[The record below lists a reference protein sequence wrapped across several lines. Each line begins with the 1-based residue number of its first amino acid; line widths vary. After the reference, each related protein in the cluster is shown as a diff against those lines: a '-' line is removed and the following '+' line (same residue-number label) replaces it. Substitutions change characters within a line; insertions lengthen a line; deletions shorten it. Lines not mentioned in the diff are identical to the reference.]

1 MVTGW
6 PTGVATGVGS
16 MPGTLAREAATLIF
30 GELPELPHL
39 VELPERGPGADLVGR
54 GAGLLV
60 DVHVDF
66 QPSGWRLVDR
76 AGLDER
82 RAVSWLDEDLDALE
96 EAAEGWTGPL
106 KMQVAGPWTLAA
118 QLELPRGDK
127 ALADPGAVRDIAA
140 SLAAAVAGHV
150 EDVQRRVPGAQ
161 VLVQLDEPSRPATLA
176 GTVKRASGWGRLD
189 PVEPQVVEQAL
200 SAVVQA
206 AGVPV
211 GVHCC
216 AANVPLALV
225 RRAGASMVAFDAA
238 LLTDR
243 DEDALGEALEAGT
256 VLGFGLV
263 PTRGS
268 LSDPAGTVLPLR
280 RLGERLG
287 LSAQAL
293 ARSVLLTPGCGLAGV
308 SPAHARAVLARARD
322 AARRLVEDAQG

>member
-1 MVTGW
+1 MTGW

-16 MPGTLAREAATLIF
+16 MPGTLPREAAALVV

-39 VELPERGPGADLVGR
+39 VELPERGPGADLIGR
-54 GAGLLV
+54 GAAMLV
-60 DVHVDF
+60 DLHVDL

-82 RAVSWLDEDLDALE
+82 RALSWLDEDLDALE

-118 QLELPRGDK
+118 QVELPRGDK
-127 ALADPGAVRDIAA
+127 ALADSGAARDIAG
-140 SLAAAVAGHV
+140 SLAAAVAAHV
-150 EDVQRRVPGAQ
+150 AEVRKRVPDAQ
-161 VLVQLDEPSRPATLA
+161 LLVQLDEPSLPAVLT
-176 GTVKRASGWGRLD
+176 GTVKRASGWGRLE
-189 PVEPQVVEQAL
+189 PVEAHVVEQL
-200 SAVVQA
+200 LTAVVQA

-211 GVHCC
+211 GVYCC
-216 AANVPLALV
+216 AADVSVGLL
-225 RRAGASMVAFDAA
+225 RRAGASMVGLDAA

-243 DEDALGEALEAGT
+243 DEDGLGEAIEGGT

-263 PTRGS
+263 PTRGD

-287 LSAQAL
+287 LSAEVL
-293 ARSVLLTPGCGLAGV
+293 ARSVLVTPGCGLAGA
-308 SPAHARAVLARARD
+308 SPGHAREILARTRD
-322 AARRLVEDAQG
+322 AARRLVEDAQD

>member
-1 MVTGW
+1 MIGW
-6 PTGVATGVGS
+6 PTGIATGVGS
-16 MPGTLAREAATLIF
+16 MPGTAPRQAAPLVF

-54 GAGLLV
+54 GAGMLL
-60 DVHVDF
+60 DLHVDL

-82 RAVSWLDEDLDALE
+82 RALSWLDEDLDALE
-96 EAAEGWTGPL
+96 EAAQGWTGPL
-106 KMQVAGPWTLAA
+106 KVQLAGPWTLAA

-127 ALADPGAVRDIAA
+127 ALADNGAARDIAE
-140 SLAAAVAGHV
+140 SLAAALTGHV
-150 EDVQRRVPGAQ
+150 AQVHRRVPGAR
-161 VLVQLDEPSRPATLA
+161 VLVQLDEPSLPAVLT
-176 GTVKRASGWGRLD
+176 GTVKRASGWGRLE
-189 PVEPQVVEQAL
+189 PVEAHVVEQAL
-200 SAVVQA
+200 AVVVQA

-216 AANVPLALV
+216 AAEVPVGLL
-225 RRAGASMVAFDAA
+225 RRAGASMVGLDAA

-243 DEDALGEALEAGT
+243 DEDALGEAIEAGT

-263 PTRGS
+263 PTGGN

-287 LSAQAL
+287 LSAEVL
-293 ARSVLLTPGCGLAGV
+293 ARSVLVTPGCGLAGAA
-308 SPAHARAVLARARD
+308 PEHARAVLMRARD
-322 AARRLVEDAQG
+322 AARRLVDDAQN